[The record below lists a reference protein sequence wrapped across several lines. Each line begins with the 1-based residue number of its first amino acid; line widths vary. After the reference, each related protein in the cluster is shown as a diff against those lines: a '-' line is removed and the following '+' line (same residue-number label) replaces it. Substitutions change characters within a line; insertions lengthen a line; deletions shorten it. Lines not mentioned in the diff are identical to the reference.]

1 MAKKILITGAGGFIG
16 SYLVEEALSRG
27 FEVYAG
33 VRPST
38 NLEYLQDKR
47 INFINLNFASRG
59 QLETEITGF
68 VKANGKWDYVI
79 HNVGIT
85 KTTDHFMFD
94 KINYVYLRTF
104 VDALISTGNV
114 PEKFVYMSS
123 LGAWRSDTKEL
134 FYINDKDHPYP
145 SSAYGRSK
153 FRGELY
159 LRSLKDFPYVTMRPT
174 GVYGPREKD
183 YFQMIQLISR
193 GIDVTVGFEPQY
205 LTFIYVKDLVKAV
218 FLALEK
224 GRDGEGYFL
233 TDGVDYYTQK
243 EFREIVARAL
253 GKKIVLPITVPLGL
267 CKMVCNL
274 SEKFAS
280 SKNVPV
286 LNRDKYQ
293 ILKQR
298 NWTCDTSK
306 AKRDLGFVADYDL
319 EKGLQECIAW
329 YKENGWLK

>member
-1 MAKKILITGAGGFIG
+1 MRKKILITGAGGFIG
-16 SYLVEEALSRG
+16 SYLVEEALNRG

-33 VRPST
+33 VRSST
-38 NLEYLQDKR
+38 SLEYLQDER
-47 INFINLNFASRG
+47 INFITFDFANREK
-59 QLETEITGF
+59 LAEEINEF
-68 VKANGKWDYVI
+68 VKTNGKWDYIV
-79 HNVGIT
+79 HNMGVT
-85 KTTDHFMFD
+85 KALNHSMFD
-94 KINYVYLRTF
+94 KINYAYLRIF
-104 VDALISTGNV
+104 VDTLISTGNV
-114 PEKFVYMSS
+114 PEKFIYMSS
-123 LGAWRSDTKEL
+123 LSAWRSDTKEL
-134 FYINDKDHPYP
+134 YDINDKEHPYP

-159 LRSLKDFPYVTMRPT
+159 LRSLKGFPFVALRPT
-174 GVYGPREKD
+174 GVYGPRERD
-183 YFQMIQLISR
+183 YFEMVKLIKK
-193 GIDVTVGFEPQY
+193 GLDITVGFEPQY

-233 TDGVDYYTQK
+233 TDGVECYTQK
-243 EFREIVARAL
+243 DFGRLVANAL
-253 GKKIVLPITVPLGL
+253 GKKILLPITVPLGL
-267 CKMVCNL
+267 CELVCNL

-280 SKNVPV
+280 SKKIPV